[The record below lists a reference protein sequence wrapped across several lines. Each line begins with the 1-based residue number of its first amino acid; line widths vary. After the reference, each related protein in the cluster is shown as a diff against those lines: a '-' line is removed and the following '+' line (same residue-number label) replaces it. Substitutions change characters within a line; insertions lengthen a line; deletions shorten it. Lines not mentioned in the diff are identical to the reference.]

1 MDGLPKAAPGVPQLS
16 KESERAGRQQ
26 RNLFRKYRSQREK
39 SIAEIVASLEDLKDD
54 FE

>member
-1 MDGLPKAAPGVPQLS
+1 LKVIINAKIGASNVKVWSG
-16 KESERAGRQQ
+16 QQ